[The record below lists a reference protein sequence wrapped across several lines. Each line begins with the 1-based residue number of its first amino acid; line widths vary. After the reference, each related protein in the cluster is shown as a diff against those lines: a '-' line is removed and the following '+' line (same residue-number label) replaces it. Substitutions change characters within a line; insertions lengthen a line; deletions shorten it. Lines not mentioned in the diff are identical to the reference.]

1 MSYGVT
7 ENGFERPSFDEIRQ
21 EIIDEKRAIYGAIN
35 TGPESAIGQEIAIQA
50 EREASLWDALEAI
63 YTSQYPR
70 SAAGYSLDG
79 AVQFTGISRLDATK
93 TVVSVDLTGDPGTVI
108 PSGSEASTDDG
119 DIFELVEDVTLDSE
133 GEGSGQMQAV
143 ESGAVIAL
151 AGALTNIETPVSG
164 WDSVDNPDDG
174 QTGRAVETDAELRIR
189 RQESLQVT
197 GAGTVPAIRARLLQ
211 QVDNVTAVTIIE
223 NRSGEEDMDG
233 RPPHSFEAVVSG
245 GTDQDVAD
253 MLWEAKPAGIET
265 TGEETVTVED
275 SEGAE
280 HSISFSRPIQVYIW
294 AKITVEENSEGVP
307 DGATDAI
314 KKELVKYGEGEF
326 GVGDDV
332 IYQALYG
339 PIYNNVDGIKSV
351 TIEIASSS
359 DAESEPVSEDFESAN
374 IEIASNEVY
383 AWLEDRIEVTII

>member
-7 ENGFERPSFDEIRQ
+7 DNGFERPSFSEIK
-21 EIIDEKRAIYGAIN
+21 EAITNEKRAIYGAIN

-50 EREASLWDALEAI
+50 ERESELWDALEAV
-63 YTSQYPR
+63 YHSQYPR

-79 AVQFTGISRLDATK
+79 AVQFTGISRLDATR
-93 TVVSVDLTGDPGTVI
+93 TVVSVDLAGDPDTVI
-108 PSGSEASTDDG
+108 PAGSEASTDDG

-143 ESGAVIAL
+143 ESGAVLAL

-197 GAGTVPAIRARLLQ
+197 GAGTVLAIRARLLQ

-223 NRSGEEDMDG
+223 NRSDEEDMDG

-275 SEGAE
+275 SEGME
-280 HSISFSRPIQVYIW
+280 HSISFSRPISVYIW
-294 AKITVEENSEGVP
+294 AKITVEEDSEGAP
-307 DGATDAI
+307 DGASGEI
-314 KKELVKYGEGEF
+314 KSEIVEYGEDNF
-326 GVGDDV
+326 DVGDNV
-332 IYQALYG
+332 FFQALYG
-339 PIYNNVDGIKSV
+339 PIYSNIDGIKSV
-351 TIEIASSS
+351 TIELASST
-359 DAESEPVSEDFESAN
+359 DPEAEPASGDFAAVN
-374 IEIASNEVY
+374 IEIASNESS